1 MVAGC
6 EINDN
11 PFAPLCRACKD
22 KIAAE
27 GDATPIAWMP
37 RDHRFVEKLATPDV
51 TIADIIGDVDP
62 IRAARGGRDLS
73 DELTIHYG
81 LLPRANRGI
90 FAINELPDLAG
101 KIQVGLF
108 NIMQEGDIQIKGYP
122 LRLPLDVLIV
132 FTANPE
138 DYTARGKIITPL
150 KDRIGAEIRTH
161 YPSTVAEGMTV
172 TNQEAWVGRDPA
184 RKIDVPEY
192 LREVIEEIAFQARE
206 DKRVDKRSGVSQ
218 RLPITTLES
227 AVSSAEQRAART
239 GEKCGIARIADIYAA
254 MPAITGKLELE
265 YEGELKGADT
275 IARELI
281 RSAVG
286 RVFSKRFGEVSFQP
300 VIQWFEL
307 GGELKLPE
315 AGEHRRALRT
325 TLENPRADGTC
336 RQARRQRSQR
346 RRLCISSSRND
357 SRRPL
362 GASPHRPQRRARLL
376 RGKAAATGAARESES
391 PAPAIQLAVSNR
403 KQRVRGNSSS
413 GALGPTMKFIKYGKY
428 VGEPA
433 DAIDLEELVKK
444 LGNFFLQSGFESQ
457 FYGVSEMDPEKSMEA
472 LKDAILRALQEGD
485 LMPEGAMSDEL
496 REMLQNPNARQ
507 NQEVKDL
514 IEKLMERMAQEG
526 YINPQQPPQVTPP
539 PQSSARG
546 QVGEAQER
554 DTEAR
559 FEITDKTIDFL
570 GFKTLQDLLGS
581 LGRSSF
587 GRHATRDL
595 ATGIET
601 SGASRQYEFGDT
613 MNLDISETLFN
624 AVRRDGAKV
633 PVEITYKDLMVHQC
647 EYYSSCATVVLLDC
661 SHSMILYGE
670 DRFTPAKRVAMAL
683 SHLIRTQYPGDT
695 LNLVLF
701 HDSAEEVPIG
711 ELARVQ
717 VGPYYTNTREGLRM
731 AQRILL
737 RQKKDMRQIIMI
749 TDGKPSALTLE
760 DGRIYKNAFG
770 LDPFVVGQ
778 TLEEV
783 NKCKRA
789 GILINT
795 FMLASDYSL
804 INFVQKITEM
814 CRGKAYFTTPYTLG
828 QYLLM
833 DYMQRKTK
841 QIH

>member
-1 MVAGC
+1 
-6 EINDN
+6 
-11 PFAPLCRACKD
+11 
-22 KIAAE
+22 
-27 GDATPIAWMP
+27 
-37 RDHRFVEKLATPDV
+37 
-51 TIADIIGDVDP
+51 
-62 IRAARGGRDLS
+62 
-73 DELTIHYG
+73 
-81 LLPRANRGI
+81 
-90 FAINELPDLAG
+90 
-101 KIQVGLF
+101 
-108 NIMQEGDIQIKGYP
+108 
-122 LRLPLDVLIV
+122 
-132 FTANPE
+132 
-138 DYTARGKIITPL
+138 
-150 KDRIGAEIRTH
+150 
-161 YPSTVAEGMTV
+161 
-172 TNQEAWVGRDPA
+172 
-184 RKIDVPEY
+184 
-192 LREVIEEIAFQARE
+192 
-206 DKRVDKRSGVSQ
+206 
-218 RLPITTLES
+218 
-227 AVSSAEQRAART
+227 
-239 GEKCGIARIADIYAA
+239 
-254 MPAITGKLELE
+254 
-265 YEGELKGADT
+265 
-275 IARELI
+275 
-281 RSAVG
+281 
-286 RVFSKRFGEVSFQP
+286 
-300 VIQWFEL
+300 
-307 GGELKLPE
+307 
-315 AGEHRRALRT
+315 
-325 TLENPRADGTC
+325 
-336 RQARRQRSQR
+336 
-346 RRLCISSSRND
+346 
-357 SRRPL
+357 
-362 GASPHRPQRRARLL
+362 
-376 RGKAAATGAARESES
+376 
-391 PAPAIQLAVSNR
+391 
-403 KQRVRGNSSS
+403 
-413 GALGPTMKFIKYGKY
+413 MKFVRYGKY

-433 DAIDLEELVKK
+433 DAVDLEELVKR

-472 LKDAILRALQEGD
+472 LREAILRALQQGD
-485 LMPEGAMSDEL
+485 LLPQDAMSDEL
-496 REMLQNPNARQ
+496 RELLQNPQTAKDSQAVR
-507 NQEVKDL
+507 DL
-514 IEKLMERMAQEG
+514 IEKLMERMAEEG

-546 QVGEAQER
+546 QVGQPQGR

-587 GRHATRDL
+587 GRHSTRDL
-595 ATGIET
+595 ATGIEA
-601 SGASRQYEFGDT
+601 SGVSRQYEFGDT
-613 MNLDISETLFN
+613 LNMDVSETLFN

-633 PVEITYKDLMVHQC
+633 PIEITYSDLMVHQC
-647 EYYSSCATVVLLDC
+647 EYHSSCATVVLLDC

-701 HDSAEEVPIG
+701 HDSAEEVPIA

-789 GILINT
+789 GIMINT

-804 INFVQKITEM
+804 VNFVQKITEM

-833 DYMQRKTK
+833 DYMQRKTR